1 MNNIK
6 EEGPRLGS
14 ASSGASTGLII
25 VPAQVGVITKF
36 STYTSAY
43 RCKRVCWKGIPG
55 SDQVGCGEQS
65 TEDNADAGNDDV
77 SNAEE
82 RITTT
87 HDGASTQEDGLC
99 AAVDGDR
106 EV

>member
-36 STYTSAY
+36 SI
-43 RCKRVCWKGIPG
+43 W
-55 SDQVGCGEQS
+55 
-65 TEDNADAGNDDV
+65 NV
-77 SNAEE
+77 SV
-82 RITTT
+82 
-87 HDGASTQEDGLC
+87 QM
-99 AAVDGDR
+99 R
-106 EV
+106 EGVLEGHT